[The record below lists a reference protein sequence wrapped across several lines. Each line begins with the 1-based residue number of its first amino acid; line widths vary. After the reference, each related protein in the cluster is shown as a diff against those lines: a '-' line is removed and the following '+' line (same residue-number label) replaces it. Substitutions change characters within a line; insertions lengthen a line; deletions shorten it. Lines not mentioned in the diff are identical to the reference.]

1 MYTLEIPRRRLR
13 AADLGVSVS
22 FDEVGSRM
30 TNLLWP
36 GDQRA
41 GELMTDQALLASMVA
56 VESAWL
62 KSLASAGLASDECA
76 AADLQRLVAA
86 QDCEMLAVTAENG
99 GDPVVGLVALLR
111 ERATSEISRWIHCG
125 LTSQDVVDTGLMLAA
140 RATLDHLKSQ
150 LAEQISMLSALAITH
165 RGAQMVARALT
176 QYAVPTTFG
185 AKIATWLN
193 GVVDAYQQTAV
204 LSTPVQVGGAGGT
217 LAATTELA
225 TLVGGH
231 DNPTELSARLA
242 QTTAATLGLDI
253 RMPWHTTRT
262 PVTAL
267 ADALV
272 GCTDAWGRIASD
284 VVTLVRPEIAEL
296 SEPDTGGRGGSSSMP
311 HKHNPVLSILIRR
324 AAISAPP
331 LAATLHTAAALAND
345 ERPDGAWHAEWDAL
359 RALAR
364 RAVVAGAQCGELI
377 AGLEVY
383 PAQMTKNLGTA
394 DALGEQ
400 HVIADL
406 VGKPPSANYFGA
418 VNPLIAES
426 LDRAKRI
433 VKEYP

>member
-1 MYTLEIPRRRLR
+1 
-13 AADLGVSVS
+13 
-22 FDEVGSRM
+22 M

-41 GELMTDQALLASMVA
+41 GQLMTDQALLASMVE

-62 KSLASAGLASDECA
+62 DSLAAAGLAPEKCA
-76 AADLQRLVAA
+76 GADLHRLVVAE
-86 QDCEMLAVTAENG
+86 DCEMLAGTAEDG
-99 GDPVVGLVALLR
+99 GNPAIGLVELLR
-111 ERATSEISRWIHCG
+111 ERATPEVGRWIHRG
-125 LTSQDVVDTGLMLAA
+125 LSSQDVVDTGLMLAT
-140 RATLDHLKSQ
+140 RATVNHLISQ
-150 LAEQISMLSALAITH
+150 LAKQISLLSALAITH
-165 RGAQMVARALT
+165 RGTQMVARTLT

-185 AKIATWLN
+185 AKAASWLN
-193 GVVDAYQQTAV
+193 GIVDAYQQTAT
-204 LSTPVQVGGAGGT
+204 LTTPVQVGGAGGT

-225 TLVGGH
+225 TLIGSH
-231 DNPTELSARLA
+231 ENPIEISAQLA

-262 PVTAL
+262 PVTAA

-284 VVTLVRPEIAEL
+284 IVTLVRPEIAEL
-296 SEPDTGGRGGSSSMP
+296 SEPATAGRGRSSSMP
-311 HKHNPVLSILIRR
+311 HKNNPVLSILIRR

-345 ERPDGAWHAEWDAL
+345 ERPDGSWHAEWDAL

-364 RAVVAGAQCGELI
+364 RTVVAGAQCSELI
-377 AGLEVY
+377 AGLEVH
-383 PAQMTKNLGTA
+383 PAQMAKNLDTA
-394 DALGEQ
+394 DVLSEQ

-406 VGKPPSANYFGA
+406 VGKVPSANYFGA
-418 VNPLIAES
+418 VNSLIAES
-426 LDRAKRI
+426 RDRAKRI

>member
-1 MYTLEIPRRRLR
+1 
-13 AADLGVSVS
+13 
-22 FDEVGSRM
+22 M

-62 KSLASAGLASDECA
+62 NSLAAAGLAPDECA
-76 AADLQRLVAA
+76 GADLHRLIAA
-86 QDCEMLAVTAENG
+86 QDCEMLAITAEDG
-99 GDPVVGLVALLR
+99 GNPVIGLVALLR
-111 ERATSEISRWIHCG
+111 ERAAPEVGRWIHRG
-125 LTSQDVVDTGLMLAA
+125 LTSQDVVDTGLMLAT
-140 RATLDHLKSQ
+140 RTTVDHLISQ
-150 LAEQISMLSALAITH
+150 LAEQISILSALAITH
-165 RGAQMVARALT
+165 RGTQMVARTLT

-185 AKIATWLN
+185 AKVATWLN
-193 GVVDAYQQTAV
+193 GVVDAYQQTAAV
-204 LSTPVQVGGAGGT
+204 TTPVQVGGAGGT
-217 LAATTELA
+217 LAAATELA

-231 DNPTELSARLA
+231 GNPTEKPAQLA
-242 QTTAATLGLDI
+242 QSTAATLGLDI

-262 PVTAL
+262 PVTAV

-296 SEPDTGGRGGSSSMP
+296 SEPDIGDRGGSSTMP

-331 LAATLHTAAALAND
+331 LAATLHAAAALAND
-345 ERPDGAWHAEWDAL
+345 ERPDGSWHAEWDAL

-364 RAVVAGAQCGELI
+364 RTIVAGAQCGELL
-377 AGLEVY
+377 AGLEVH
-383 PAQMTKNLGTA
+383 PTQMAKNLGTA
-394 DALGEQ
+394 DVLGEQ

-406 VGKPPSANYFGA
+406 VGKVPSANYFGA
-418 VNPLIAES
+418 VNHLIAES
-426 LDRAKRI
+426 LDRAKR
-433 VKEYP
+433 VVEERP